1 MWTSFFVVYNDN
13 VLLAARAAHCYIKY
27 GLQKPMVKV
36 NKLRHAE
43 LYILY
48 SMHIT
53 CLFLTV
59 KVVCFDRTIL
69 KILDKIKQSGY
80 DSLTAKEKKSLFEQ
94 GKSL

>member
-48 SMHIT
+48 SMHIK

-69 KILDKIKQSGY
+69 KILDKINTYFTRYLDLWKGGNYENTMS
-80 DSLTAKEKKSLFEQ
+80 
-94 GKSL
+94 